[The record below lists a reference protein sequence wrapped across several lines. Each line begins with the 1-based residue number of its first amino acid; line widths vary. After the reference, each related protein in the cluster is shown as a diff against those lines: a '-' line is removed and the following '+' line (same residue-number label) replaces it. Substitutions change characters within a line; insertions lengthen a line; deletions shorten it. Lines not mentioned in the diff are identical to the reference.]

1 MSGGANKNTQ
11 NNNQPAFGASFYQLL
26 NSVGGTLITAALI
39 ALFTSFAA
47 NYDNGS
53 KITYLDGEI
62 IALKTEISEL
72 RTYRNVTDLKLT
84 QQDTAIKKLQSDV
97 DTIKYKIASIPDRNE
112 LNEALN
118 TLYMR
123 LRDANKNK

>member
-1 MSGGANKNTQ
+1 MSGGSNQHTQ
-11 NNNQPAFGASFYQLL
+11 PSFSASFYQLIS
-26 NSVGGTLITAALI
+26 SVGGTLITAGLI
-39 ALFTSFAA
+39 ALCTSFLA
-47 NYDNGS
+47 NWDNGS
-53 KITYLDGEI
+53 KITSLNNEI
-62 IALKTEISEL
+62 SALKTEVSEL
-72 RTYRNVTDLKLT
+72 KTYRNVTDLKLT

-97 DTIKYKIASIPDRNE
+97 DTIKYRIASIPDRNE